1 MKSDEVNETGAGQNG
16 LSVALPANPKL
27 PQPNQEGLKKAPLTD
42 VSLMNPAVP
51 GDEARIREAFQD
63 RNWNEIK
70 SADSWVVFKVM
81 AEFVEGFDRLAKI
94 GPCVSLFGSAR
105 TPETSEYYKMAQ
117 DIACR
122 LVEEG
127 YGVITGG
134 GPGIMEAAN
143 KGAQSQGGKS
153 VGLNIKLP
161 HEQYPNKYIDHDK
174 SINFDFFF
182 VRKVMF
188 VKYAQGF
195 VVLPGGFGTLDE
207 LFEALTLIQ
216 TGKIAR
222 FPIVL
227 VGKSFW
233 TGLLAWIEEVM
244 LTREG
249 NISPGDTK
257 LVSVVD
263 TPDEAVKVIDDFYEK
278 YLLKPNF

>member
-1 MKSDEVNETGAGQNG
+1 MKEELSLNAEAQNG

-27 PQPNQEGLKKAPLTD
+27 PHPHAEAPQEAKLTD

-51 GDEARIREAFQD
+51 ADEAMIREAFQD

-105 TPETSEYYKMAQ
+105 TSPDHDYYKMAEE
-117 DIACR
+117 IAAQ
-122 LVEEG
+122 LVQYG

-161 HEQYPNKYIDHDK
+161 HEQFPNKYIDIDK

-227 VGKSFW
+227 VGRSFW
-233 TGLLAWIEEVM
+233 QGLFDWIQDVM
-244 LTREG
+244 LTREA
-249 NISPGDTK
+249 NISPGDMK
-257 LVSVVD
+257 LVSLVD
-263 TPDEAVKVIDDFYEK
+263 TPDEAVRVINNFYSK
-278 YLLKPNF
+278 YLLRPNF